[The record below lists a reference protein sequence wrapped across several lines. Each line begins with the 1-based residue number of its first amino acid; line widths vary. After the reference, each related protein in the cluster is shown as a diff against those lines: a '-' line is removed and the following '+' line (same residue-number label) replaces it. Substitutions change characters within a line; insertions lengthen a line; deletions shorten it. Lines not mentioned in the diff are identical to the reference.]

1 MPKRSEND
9 GLHPKKAAKPSA
21 PATPEAP
28 RPKRRISKAGIAR
41 IIAANKR
48 RWRLQK
54 AAAEAAAR
62 KAAPARKKAAVKK
75 GALICLMTPAPLTTH
90 VYRVDDEKTFTK
102 GKTVIKKTVV
112 VAVVGVIGLL
122 ATCGHASD
130 LSKPEA
136 KKILDKTSAAQPPVD
151 GFSVSIEQM
160 MTMVGDL

>member
-1 MPKRSEND
+1 M
-9 GLHPKKAAKPSA
+9 
-21 PATPEAP
+21 
-28 RPKRRISKAGIAR
+28 
-41 IIAANKR
+41 
-48 RWRLQK
+48 
-54 AAAEAAAR
+54 
-62 KAAPARKKAAVKK
+62 
-75 GALICLMTPAPLTTH
+75 MTPAPLTTH